1 MAKEIP
7 YFKFFTGEWLTGDI
21 TLCSIK
27 TQGVF
32 IGICCYYW
40 NKQGHYLLANAKQRF
55 NEYAENVNELIEK
68 NIIKVKDDIL
78 QIDFLD
84 AQLKE
89 RSMLHTLRVKAGRK
103 GGSVKRIQA
112 SAKQRPS
119 NAKPIRKEKIRKD
132 KIRKEEKSVYVFD
145 NPPSEQDVYLYMLGF
160 SNEKKIGLKP
170 EAIKVIATQ
179 WHNHYS
185 SEDCNWTYMAGGTKK
200 TKMKDW
206 KAKCRDW
213 ILREKKK

>member
-1 MAKEIP
+1 M
-7 YFKFFTGEWLTGDI
+7 
-21 TLCSIK
+21 
-27 TQGVF
+27 
-32 IGICCYYW
+32 
-40 NKQGHYLLANAKQRF
+40 
-55 NEYAENVNELIEK
+55 
-68 NIIKVKDDIL
+68 
-78 QIDFLD
+78 
-84 AQLKE
+84 
-89 RSMLHTLRVKAGRK
+89 
-103 GGSVKRIQA
+103 
-112 SAKQRPS
+112 
-119 NAKPIRKEKIRKD
+119 
-132 KIRKEEKSVYVFD
+132 YVFD
-145 NPPSEQDVYLYMLGF
+145 NSPSEQDVYLYMLGF

>member
-1 MAKEIP
+1 MSKE
-7 YFKFFTGEWLTGDI
+7 L
-21 TLCSIK
+21 S
-27 TQGVF
+27 F
-32 IGICCYYW
+32 IHVK
-40 NKQGHYLLANAKQRF
+40 N
-55 NEYAENVNELIEK
+55 IEK
-68 NIIKVKDDIL
+68 FHPGYKDRKLHWMKMYFDMVQGDPEFEMIESEIDKWRFICIVVLEL
-78 QIDFLD
+78 QAQKPLPVDDEYFRRKGFDTKKRPISLTLKMLHNFLD
-84 AQLKE
+84 TVTQLSKVCAIE
-89 RSMLHTLRVKAGRK
+89 ESRVEENKSR
-103 GGSVKRIQA
+103 
-112 SAKQRPS
+112 
-119 NAKPIRKEKIRKD
+119 
-132 KIRKEEKSVYVFD
+132 IRKEEKSVYVFD